1 MAVQMIISIRNLK
14 HITHTLRNVT
24 VSFYDKAASFSS
36 HAKEATV
43 KKEQNTSALYVS
55 GNKAT
60 TTFSVLSPYLDF
72 TKCFQDIGRL
82 EANVK
87 LRELETDVRKLSM
100 MWTELKGKE
109 SEKEKLEKE
118 RTSVAKLMKECAKM
132 KDKNIKEMQELKR
145 QGKEIREQLKSITQE
160 IWDLEEKAVIG
171 ALQLPNVLH
180 KSTGEYEKELFKFF
194 EKPKYEFQARSHIE
208 LGRINQELEFINVS
222 PTAYYLK
229 GRLAVLEL
237 ACNDYFLTN
246 FKDHGYLIHSNPD
259 FAKAVIVEGCGVNI
273 DERVFALGS
282 HESDTDSNLQY
293 LVGGGSLQA
302 FAAYFTKQV
311 ISNPECL
318 PQKLITV
325 GRHYAPPRVLHNP
338 DLLHAGQSTVV
349 DAFLLYHSQA
359 IDEELLLNEVLMALV
374 QSYSRLNLH
383 FRLSQYSAQRL
394 EPQESAA
401 IGLEMFSPYTED
413 YHEVSRISLYGDF
426 ISRRLW
432 SLHKT
437 GTSSANF
444 LSMIHVKVCH
454 MSRLLALIMENG
466 QKEDGCYQIPTCI
479 TTCVDEL

>member
-1 MAVQMIISIRNLK
+1 MAVQMIISVNNLK
-14 HITHTLRNVT
+14 HITHTLRNVA
-24 VSFYDKAASFSS
+24 VPLCNRAASFSS

-43 KKEQNTSALYVS
+43 KKQSTSALYVS

-87 LRELETDVRKLSM
+87 LRGFDTDVRELSR
-100 MWTELKGKE
+100 MWTELKEKE

-132 KDKNIKEMQELKR
+132 KDKNVKEMQELKR
-145 QGKEIREQLKSITQE
+145 QGKDIREQLKSITQE

-180 KSTGEYEKELFKFF
+180 KSTGEYEKELFKLF
-194 EKPKYEFQARSHIE
+194 EKPKYDFQARSHVE

-222 PTAYYLK
+222 PSAYYLK
-229 GRLAVLEL
+229 GRLAALEL

-246 FKDHGYLIHSNPD
+246 FKNHGYLIHSNPD

-325 GRHYAPPRVLHNP
+325 GRHYAPPRVHNP
-338 DLLHAGQSTVV
+338 SLLHAGQSTVV

-383 FRLSQYSAQRL
+383 FRLTQYSAQRL

-401 IGLEMFSPYTED
+401 IGLEMFSPHTED

-426 ISRRLW
+426 ISKRLW

-437 GTSSANF
+437 GPSSANF

>member
-1 MAVQMIISIRNLK
+1 MIYLK
-14 HITHTLRNVT
+14 HGQHILRNVA
-24 VSFYDKAASFSS
+24 VSFCNKVANFSS
-36 HAKEATV
+36 HANNAVV

-72 TKCFQDIGRL
+72 TKHFQDIGRL

-87 LRELETDVRKLSM
+87 LRGLDTDVRKLSS
-100 MWTELKGKE
+100 MWTELKEKE

-118 RTSVAKLMKECAKM
+118 RTSIAKRMKDRAKL
-132 KDKNIKEMQELKR
+132 KDKNVKEMEEFKK

-171 ALQLPNVLH
+171 ALQMPNVLH
-180 KSTGEYEKELFKFF
+180 KSTHEYDKELFKLF
-194 EKPKYEFQARSHIE
+194 ERPKYDFQARSHVE
-208 LGRINQELEFINVS
+208 LGRIYQELEFIDAS

-246 FKDHGYLIHSNPD
+246 FRSHGYLLHSNPD

-282 HESDTDSNLQY
+282 HESDTDNNLQY

-325 GRHYAPPRVLHNP
+325 GRHYTPPKVLDNP
-338 DLLHAGQSTVV
+338 GLFFTGQSTAVNALV
-349 DAFLLYHSQA
+349 LFPSQT
-359 IDEELLLNEVLMALV
+359 IGEELLLNEVLMALV
-374 QSYSRLNLH
+374 QSYARLNLH
-383 FRLSQYSAQRL
+383 FRLTQYSAQRL

-401 IGLEMFSPYTED
+401 IGLEMLSPHTGE
-413 YHEVSRISLYGDF
+413 YHEVGRISLYGDF

-432 SLHKT
+432 TLSKT
-437 GTSSANF
+437 SASSANF
-444 LSMIHVKVCH
+444 LSMIHIKICH
-454 MSRLLALIMENG
+454 VSRLLALIMENG
-466 QKEDGCYQIPTCI
+466 QKEDGSYQIPKCL
-479 TTCVDEL
+479 TTYVDKL